1 MSVKNNKKS
10 RRSKAKAKGRENGH
24 AENGENEYDD
34 SDSSGSDEEPDVADL
49 ENSEICPDNHATC
62 IKDDI
67 DAVLEV
73 FDEETCVNLLIGYYE
88 GASMYHLVNI
98 N

>member
-1 MSVKNNKKS
+1 MWKTVKKEAREMWQKWSSV
-10 RRSKAKAKGRENGH
+10 
-24 AENGENEYDD
+24 NGENEYDD

-88 GASMYHLVNI
+88 GASMYHVVNI